1 MSSQDIVFTP
11 QQSLI
16 GRMQSY
22 GANAS
27 NAVDGSGIIW
37 NESADMFKTTT
48 QQFLQEPLTK
58 VNFSDF
64 VPEIEEKRN
73 KKNESCLNFAHRID
87 LKILRSI
94 EQSPSL
100 QSKIEKN
107 VFKRKKTTNQLAK
120 DQVYTMNQLQS
131 DVSATASDRRM
142 SQQPPLA
149 VSHEK
154 LVKISMLN
162 DPSQIMS
169 PDEFLSSPQTVA
181 QTPNRQDNKQ
191 FKYSATKISYEK
203 LVQQAKSKLIRTF
216 LEREKRRQDQYL
228 QQQLSSPKNN
238 GFNKEVK
245 DLRFSNKKISNVF
258 VINQER
264 FAQQLKTKPIS
275 I

>member
-1 MSSQDIVFTP
+1 
-11 QQSLI
+11 
-16 GRMQSY
+16 MQSY

-37 NESADMFKTTT
+37 NESADMFKTTN

-120 DQVYTMNQLQS
+120 DQVYTMNQLQG
-131 DVSATASDRRM
+131 DMSATTPDRRM
-142 SQQPPLA
+142 SQQPPMA
-149 VSHEK
+149 ASQEK

-162 DPSQIMS
+162 DPSQIMN
-169 PDEFLSSPQTVA
+169 PDEILSPHN
-181 QTPNRQDNKQ
+181 P
-191 FKYSATKISYEK
+191 
-203 LVQQAKSKLIRTF
+203 
-216 LEREKRRQDQYL
+216 
-228 QQQLSSPKNN
+228 
-238 GFNKEVK
+238 
-245 DLRFSNKKISNVF
+245 
-258 VINQER
+258 
-264 FAQQLKTKPIS
+264 
-275 I
+275 

>member
-131 DVSATASDRRM
+131 DVSSDRRM

-162 DPSQIMS
+162 DPSQIMN

-238 GFNKEVK
+238 GHNKEVK
-245 DLRFSNKKISNVF
+245 DLRFSSKKISNVF

-264 FAQQLKTKPIS
+264 FA
-275 I
+275 